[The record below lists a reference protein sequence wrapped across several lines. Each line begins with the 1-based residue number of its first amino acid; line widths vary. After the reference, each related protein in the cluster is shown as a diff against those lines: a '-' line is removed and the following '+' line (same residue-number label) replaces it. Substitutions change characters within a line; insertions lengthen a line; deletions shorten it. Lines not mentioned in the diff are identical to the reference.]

1 MRLGTFSSTEL
12 EPFFGIEIKTKVL
25 RIAKTAETLKYR
37 QPQQAHLACM
47 QSYLEGLPHSETIL
61 RKLLADIATAPE
73 LVVENAQDGFPHLL
87 HQSEIQYL
95 APVQRPGKI
104 LCVGMNYRDHCL
116 EQNKPIPEIP
126 MLFSKFATSVN
137 HHLGEIPLPLK
148 LDPCCD
154 YEAELAV
161 VIGKRA
167 SNVTKRNALN
177 HVAGYTIMNDVTA
190 RSLQKNEKQ
199 WIRGKGFDGSAPLGP
214 VLVTPDELDDPAN
227 LDVRCRVNGE
237 LRQQSNTSQMIFSVP
252 ELIAYIT
259 QAITLEPGDIIS
271 TGTPGGV
278 GVYREPAV
286 FLQPGDEVSAEV
298 AGIGKLENRCVKK

>member
-1 MRLGTFSSTEL
+1 MRLGTFSSPDL
-12 EPFFGIEIKTKVL
+12 ESFFGIEIKTKVL
-25 RIAKTAETLKYR
+25 RIAKAAETLRYR
-37 QPQQAHLACM
+37 QPQQAHLASM
-47 QSYLEGLPHSETIL
+47 LHYLQGLPHSESML
-61 RKLLADIATAPE
+61 RKLLADIAASPE
-73 LVVENAQDGFPHLL
+73 LIVDSASDGFPHLI
-87 HQSEIQYL
+87 HQSELTYL
-95 APVQRPGKI
+95 APIERPGKI
-104 LCVGMNYRDHCL
+104 LCVGMNYRDHCI

-126 MLFSKFATSVN
+126 LLFTKFATSIN
-137 HHLGEIPLPLK
+137 HHQGEVPLPLK

-167 SNVTKRNALN
+167 QGVTKRNALN

-199 WIRGKGFDGSAPLGP
+199 WIRGKGFDHSAPLGP
-214 VLVTPDELDDPAN
+214 VLVTPDEFDDPAK
-227 LDVRCRVNGE
+227 LDIRCRVNGE

-286 FLQPGDEVSAEV
+286 FLQPGDEIVAEI
-298 AGIGKLENRCVKK
+298 AGIGKLESRCTKK